1 LRQGDP
7 VLERARFIAPDRAG
21 RNCRLFLLYNVDMR
35 LSYKIKLLP
44 DAPQKDALMRIL
56 ETANAASN
64 EASEMAFAELEFRKF
79 EIHKLC
85 YNHLRDIYGLPSQTA
100 VRCVAKVAD
109 AYKSQKS
116 LNKTLGRK
124 ELTVC
129 RFGRRSALAFD
140 DRNLRWRH
148 DSCTVVITTMDG
160 CLEIPYR
167 CGNADM
173 ARALKHRAGESDLS
187 TFNGKWYLTVTCE
200 VEEPA
205 VARPK
210 DVLGVDLGVI
220 NIAADSDGVVWSGRA
235 VNTAR
240 SRFRKM
246 RKKLQKVGTRS
257 AKRLLRKRSKRE
269 RRFARD
275 INHCISKQIVSSA
288 EGTQRAIAIEEL
300 GGIRRRTTVSRQQ
313 RAKHSSWA
321 FAQLRFF
328 IEYKAKLRG
337 VAVIAVDPR
346 NSSRTC
352 PCCSHVSKS
361 NRPSRDSFVCQSCGF
376 SGPADSVAATI
387 IADRGRAVVNQP
399 NVTSG
404 APQGCRGQSQA
415 PSSKGGKAASRAG

>member
-1 LRQGDP
+1 
-7 VLERARFIAPDRAG
+7 
-21 RNCRLFLLYNVDMR
+21 
-35 LSYKIKLLP
+35 
-44 DAPQKDALMRIL
+44 MRIL
-56 ETANAASN
+56 ESANAASN
-64 EASEMAFAELEFRKF
+64 EASEMAFEAMEFGKYK
-79 EIHKLC
+79 IHELC
-85 YNHLRDIYGLPSQTA
+85 YHHLRDMYGLPSQTA
-100 VRCVAKVAD
+100 VRCVARVAD

-124 ELTVC
+124 EITPC

-148 DSCTVVITTMDG
+148 DGCAVVVTTMDG
-160 CLEIPYR
+160 RLEIPYR
-167 CGNADM
+167 CSDRM
-173 ARALKHRAGESDLS
+173 AAALKRRAGESDLS

-205 VARPK
+205 VTRPV
-210 DVLGVDLGVI
+210 DVLGVDLGIV

-246 RKKLQKVGTRS
+246 RKKLQSKGTRS
-257 AKRLLRKRSKRE
+257 VTRLLVKRSKRE
-269 RRFARD
+269 QRFARD
-275 INHCISKQIVSSA
+275 VNHCISKQIVSSA
-288 EGTQRAIAIEEL
+288 EGTQRAIALEEL

-321 FAQLRFF
+321 FAQLRTF

-361 NRPSRDSFVCQSCGF
+361 NRPSRDSFICQSCGF

-399 NVTSG
+399 NVTSD
-404 APQGCRGQSQA
+404 ARRGVADSHK
-415 PSSKGGKAASRAG
+415 PTASVVGS

>member
-1 LRQGDP
+1 
-7 VLERARFIAPDRAG
+7 
-21 RNCRLFLLYNVDMR
+21 
-35 LSYKIKLLP
+35 
-44 DAPQKDALMRIL
+44 MRIL
-56 ETANAASN
+56 EAANAASN

-100 VRCVAKVAD
+100 VRCVARVAD

-160 CLEIPYR
+160 RLEIPCR

-173 ARALKHRAGESDLS
+173 ARALKRRTGESDLS
-187 TFNGKWYLTVTCE
+187 TFNGKWYLTATYE

-210 DVLGVDLGVI
+210 DVLGVDLSVV

-246 RKKLQKVGTRS
+246 RKKLQKIGTRS

-269 RRFARD
+269 QRFARD
-275 INHCISKQIVSSA
+275 VNHCISKQIVSSA

-321 FAQLRFF
+321 FAQLWFF

-376 SGPADSVAATI
+376 SGPADSVAAAI
-387 IADRGRAVVNQP
+387 IADRGRAAVSQP

-404 APQGCRGQSQA
+404 DRSCGRRGQSQA
-415 PSSKGGKAASRAG
+415 PSSKGGKAAGRAG